1 MSVGEKVFKASAWS
15 SLTEV
20 IAKVVSPLVFL
31 VLTRILSPSDYGIVA
46 VATTLLTFIYIVS
59 DLGTAKY
66 IIQLRKEK
74 ESEKIKTYNV
84 AFTTN
89 FILGIFL
96 FISIFTF
103 SDQIAYLF
111 KEPRSTDVI
120 KVMSL
125 QIIFYTL
132 SSVQNAL
139 KRKALNFKFLFY
151 TRLIT
156 IGTPAV
162 LSIPLA
168 LMGGGVWAIVIGSV
182 AGSFFNTIILW
193 KFSDWKPKFYF
204 NKKIFTE
211 IFSNSIW
218 NTIEEIF
225 IWIPIFLDTYLISN
239 FFSSRDL
246 GLFTTSRTLYNTLKG
261 LLLAPLLPVLYSA
274 FSSLSESVDY
284 NKKVLF
290 SHKIVFTLSAVSCA
304 IGFVYSELI
313 EKVLFNDEWV
323 GISYILKWTFV
334 LMGCTFFNEVI
345 IQALR
350 AKGYFKIIGFNTL
363 ITTLISL
370 PFLYL
375 SIHYGIITYVIVRY
389 GALYLRFPFIFYKA
403 KEKLGIT
410 FKECIIGVKYEIIA
424 ILLLILSSTFID
436 IYIENYYHNII
447 YKTVFVIIVM
457 GLLIFKEKDVILF
470 FKNKIFTKFLRK

>member
-1 MSVGEKVFKASAWS
+1 MALGEKVFKASAWS

-20 IAKVVSPLVFL
+20 VAKVVSPLVFL
-31 VLTRILSPSDYGIVA
+31 FLTRILSPSDYGVVA

-66 IIQLRKEK
+66 IIQLKREK
-74 ESEKIKTYNV
+74 EEERFKVYNV

-89 FILGIFL
+89 FIIGLILFL
-96 FISIFTF
+96 IIFTF
-103 SDQIAYLF
+103 SDWIANLF
-111 KEPRSTDVI
+111 NEPRSTDVI

-139 KRKALNFKFLFY
+139 KRKDLNFKFLFY

-156 IGTPAV
+156 IGSPAII
-162 LSIPLA
+162 SIPLA
-168 LMGGGVWAIVIGSV
+168 LLGGGVWAIVFGSVIGSLL
-182 AGSFFNTIILW
+182 NTIILW
-193 KFSDWKPKFYF
+193 KYSDWRPKFYF
-204 NKKIFTE
+204 EKNIFNE

-225 IWIPIFLDTYLISN
+225 IWIPIFLDTYLIAN
-239 FFSSRDL
+239 FFTSKDL

-261 LLLAPLLPVLYSA
+261 FLLAPLLPVLYSA
-274 FSSLSESVDY
+274 FSSFSESGDY

-304 IGFVYSELI
+304 VGFVYSELM
-313 EKVLFNDEWV
+313 EKVLFNDQWV

-350 AKGYFKIIGFNTL
+350 AKGYFKIIGLNTL
-363 ITTLISL
+363 ICTLISL
-370 PFLYL
+370 PFIYL
-375 SIHYGIITYVIVRY
+375 SIQYGIIVYVLVRY
-389 GALYLRFPFIFYKA
+389 GSLYLRFPYIFYEARK
-403 KEKLGIT
+403 KLGIS
-410 FKECIIGVKYEIIA
+410 FIDCISGVKYEIIVVFVLVVCSLGIDYLVDNFTYNIICKTSMVLIMIT
-424 ILLLILSSTFID
+424 ILLL
-436 IYIENYYHNII
+436 
-447 YKTVFVIIVM
+447 
-457 GLLIFKEKDVILF
+457 KEKDLLF
-470 FKNKIFTKFLRK
+470 FLKDKFIKRILRR

>member
-20 IAKVVSPLVFL
+20 VAKVVSPLVFL
-31 VLTRILSPSDYGIVA
+31 VLTRILSPSDYGVVA

-66 IIQLRKEK
+66 IIQLNKDGEERFKV
-74 ESEKIKTYNV
+74 YNV

-89 FILGIFL
+89 FVIGLILFVIIF
-96 FISIFTF
+96 SF
-103 SDQIAYLF
+103 SDWIAYLF
-111 KEPRSTDVI
+111 NEPKSTDVI
-120 KVMSL
+120 KIMSL

-139 KRKALNFKFLFY
+139 KRKDLNFKFLFY

-162 LSIPLA
+162 ISIPLA
-168 LMGGGVWAIVIGSV
+168 FLGGGVWAIVFGSV
-182 AGSFFNTIILW
+182 MGAFLNTIILW
-193 KFSDWKPKFYF
+193 KFSDWKPRFYF
-204 NKKIFTE
+204 EKGIFKD

-225 IWIPIFLDTYLISN
+225 IWIPIFLDTYLIAN
-239 FFSSRDL
+239 YFSSKDL

-261 LLLAPLLPVLYSA
+261 FLLAPLLPVLYSA
-274 FSSLSESVDY
+274 FSSFSGSIDY
-284 NKKVLF
+284 NRKVLF

-304 IGFVYSELI
+304 VGFVYSELM

-334 LMGCTFFNEVI
+334 LMGCTFFNEVV

-350 AKGYFKIIGFNTL
+350 AKGYFKVIGVNTL
-363 ITTLISL
+363 ICTLISL
-370 PFLYL
+370 PFIYF
-375 SIHYGIITYVIVRY
+375 SVHYGIIAYVLIRY
-389 GALYLRFPFIFYKA
+389 GSLYLRFPYIFYEA
-403 KEKLGIT
+403 KRKLGISVID
-410 FKECIIGVKYEIIA
+410 CLSGVKYELLVVFFLVIFSSIIDYFIDKFAYNIMYKTIMVVIMLA
-424 ILLLILSSTFID
+424 ILL
-436 IYIENYYHNII
+436 
-447 YKTVFVIIVM
+447 V
-457 GLLIFKEKDVILF
+457 KEKNLVLFLKDKF
-470 FKNKIFTKFLRK
+470 FKRVLKR